1 MTETI
6 TATQPAPA
14 PAPSRAPE
22 LFAHVADRDAAIAHF
37 RGRLGF
43 EADVSDVAAA
53 LAGADSVA
61 DSDAGFVL
69 VDTRSDAS
77 WSQGHVPG
85 AVHLPGRRIAAE
97 AASRI
102 PAGTPIVVYCW
113 GPGCNG
119 ATRAALEFALLGHP
133 VKEMLGGFEYWVREG
148 FAYDTA
154 DGPAQ
159 LAADPLT
166 NVAEAGLGGGA
177 VADGAISCAC

>member
-6 TATQPAPA
+6 HTSMQTVPMPAVPA
-14 PAPSRAPE
+14 
-22 LFAHVADRDAAIAHF
+22 LFAHVADSSAAIVHF

-53 LAGADSVA
+53 LAEPDH
-61 DSDAGFVL
+61 GFVL

-77 WSQGHVPG
+77 WAQGHVPG
-85 AVHLPGRRIAAE
+85 AVHLPGRRIATE
-97 AASRI
+97 AAGRI
-102 PAGTPIVVYCW
+102 APGTPVVVYCW

-154 DGPAQ
+154 EGPAQ
-159 LAADPLT
+159 LAPDALT
-166 NVAEAGLGGGA
+166 NVAGAGLGGHA
-177 VADGAISCAC
+177 VSNGAISCAC